1 MLASPSKW
9 LTSICSV
16 IFDIDVGQRLEDVYP
31 PESLS
36 PDDGTNIAMH
46 SFPVSEIICVTA
58 EKAQKSAVHSGVHTC
73 AGFPFF

>member
-1 MLASPSKW
+1 MLASPTAW

-36 PDDGTNIAMH
+36 PDDGANIAMH
-46 SFPVSEIICVTA
+46 SFPVG
-58 EKAQKSAVHSGVHTC
+58 KR
-73 AGFPFF
+73 